1 MADWLIAWMAVFVRA
16 GAVFTVFPVFAGRNF
31 PRTLRL
37 GLAAMMGILIAPMV
51 TTPPNATQHL
61 SSLALLLLAEMAA
74 GLLMGFICRMVFF
87 AIEIAGGV
95 ITHEMALNMAASFN
109 PLSEHRA
116 EAPTMILYYLG
127 AVLFFALD
135 MHHWMLAAFQQSYQ
149 VLPAGLVRP
158 GEPLL
163 RHVLGHSSRIF
174 LLALQMAAPVLAIAF
189 LITLLFTILGRAV
202 PQMNVL
208 TDSFPIRI
216 LAGLAGFGLTLSI
229 MAQHVLNYLRR
240 LPEDLLRVAQLL
252 GLGG

>member
-1 MADWLIAWMAVFVRA
+1 MAEWLVAWMAVFVRA
-16 GAVFTVFPVFAGRNF
+16 GALLTVFPVFAGRNF
-31 PRTLRL
+31 PRTMRL
-37 GLAAMMGILIAPMV
+37 GLAGMMGVLIGPWVVLPAGV
-51 TTPPNATQHL
+51 LTHL
-61 SSLALLLLAEMAA
+61 STLVLMLLAEMAA
-74 GLLMGFICRMVFF
+74 GLVMGFICRMVFF
-87 AIEIAGGV
+87 AIEIAGG
-95 ITHEMALNMAASFN
+95 IMTHEMALSMAASFN

-149 VLPAGLVRP
+149 VLPAGLMKP

-163 RHVLGHSSRIF
+163 RHVLGQTSRIF

-189 LITLLFTILGRAV
+189 LITLLFTILGRAL

-216 LAGLAGFGLTLSI
+216 MAGLAGFGLTLSI

-252 GLGG
+252 GMGG

>member
-1 MADWLIAWMAVFVRA
+1 MAEWLIAWMSVFVRA
-16 GAVFTVFPVFAGRNF
+16 GALLTVFPVFAGRNF
-31 PRTLRL
+31 PRPLRV
-37 GLAAMMGILIAPMV
+37 GLAALMGLLIAPMV
-51 TTPPNATQHL
+51 VVPAGVGQHL
-61 SSLALLLLAEMAA
+61 GSVVLLLLAEMAA
-74 GLLMGFICRMVFF
+74 GLLMGFTCRMVFF
-87 AIEIAGGV
+87 AIEIAGGI

-109 PLSEHRA
+109 PLSEQRA

-149 VLPAGLVRP
+149 VLPAGLIKP

-189 LITLLFTILGRAV
+189 LITLLFTILGRAL

>member
-1 MADWLIAWMAVFVRA
+1 MAEWLVAWMAVFVRA
-16 GAVFTVFPVFAGRNF
+16 GALLAVFPVFSGRNF

-37 GLAAMMGILIAPMV
+37 GLAAMMGVLLAPMV
-51 TTPPNATQHL
+51 SVPEGVFQRL
-61 SSLALLLLAEMAA
+61 SALILLLLAEMTA

-87 AIEIAGGV
+87 AIEIAGSI
-95 ITHEMALNMAASFN
+95 ITHEMALNMAPAFN
-109 PLSEHRA
+109 PLTESRS

-135 MHHWMLAAFQQSYQ
+135 MHHWMLAAFQHSYQ
-149 VLPAGLVRP
+149 VLPAGLVHP

-163 RHVLGHSSRIF
+163 RHVLGHTSRVF

-189 LITLLFTILGRAV
+189 LVTLLFTILGRAM

-208 TDSFPIRI
+208 ADSFPMRL
-216 LAGLAGFGLTLSI
+216 LAGLVGFGLTLNI

-240 LPEDLLRVAQLL
+240 LPEDLLRAAQLL

>member
-1 MADWLIAWMAVFVRA
+1 MAEWLIAWMAVFVRA
-16 GAVFTVFPVFAGRNF
+16 GALFTVFPVFAGRNF
-31 PRTLRL
+31 PRSLRV
-37 GLAAMMGILIAPMV
+37 GLAALMGLLLAPLLHV
-51 TTPPNATQHL
+51 PTAATQHL
-61 SSLALLLLAEMAA
+61 SSLVLFLLAEMAA
-74 GLLMGFICRMVFF
+74 GLLMGFICRMIFF
-87 AIEIAGGV
+87 AIEIAGGI

-109 PLSEHRA
+109 PLSEQRA

-149 VLPAGLVRP
+149 VLPPGLFRP

-163 RHVLGHSSRIF
+163 RHVLGQTSRIF
-174 LLALQMAAPVLAIAF
+174 LLALQMAAPILAIAF
-189 LITLLFTILGRAV
+189 LITLLFTILGRAL